1 MTTIGPR
8 KAKAPVKK
16 TNTAVVP
23 TKTKKVKNLKEPEP
37 TEGGQAKR
45 VSVK

>member
-1 MTTIGPR
+1 MTTMGPR
-8 KAKAPVKK
+8 KAKASVKK
-16 TNTAVVP
+16 TNTAVAP
-23 TKTKKVKNLKEPEP
+23 TKTKVKNLKEPEP